1 MSIKEK
7 LINLGE
13 AGERRSSITLLNG
26 NELLVEN
33 CRGVSGYDENFI
45 TLQVYGM
52 SVTVAGAP
60 LMLESFGAQG
70 VPITGRIHSLTL
82 EETAT

>member
-1 MSIKEK
+1 
-7 LINLGE
+7 
-13 AGERRSSITLLNG
+13 
-26 NELLVEN
+26 ELLVEN

-52 SVTVAGAP
+52 NVTVAGAP

-70 VPITGRIHSLTL
+70 VRITGRIHSLTL